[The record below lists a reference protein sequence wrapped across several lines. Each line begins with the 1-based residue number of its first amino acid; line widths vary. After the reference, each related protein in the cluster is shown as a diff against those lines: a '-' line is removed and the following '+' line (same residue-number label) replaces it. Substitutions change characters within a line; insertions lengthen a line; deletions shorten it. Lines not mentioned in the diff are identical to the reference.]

1 MSSVNNGVT
10 PPMGGLEALVAAA
23 SAANQAGNSKG
34 RGKRKRSVVDA
45 DIDPALRVS
54 GRLSL
59 LAFSHLQLDCSSESY
74 LKGMRLWYVEGYS
87 LTAGCKYRYGLCL
100 NVPLH

>member
-54 GRLSL
+54 GQLFL
-59 LAFSHLQLDCSSESY
+59 LAFSHLQLDCSAEAY
-74 LKGMRLWYVEGYS
+74 LKGMGF
-87 LTAGCKYRYGLCL
+87 
-100 NVPLH
+100 